1 MYGGA
6 GFIPARRGTTR
17 LVPQNVIILEKSLFL
32 PIPKDSAL
40 YTTRIKYYG
49 DDYTKIACFNRPVF
63 NGDGLE
69 IHKTNKQLV
78 DNDSSSEHFQTINSS
93 QIPQDIRK
101 LFDSH
106 YKDRSERTDSIKR
119 AKDKAFE
126 IAYANEFDYFI
137 TITIDEEKLHRTD
150 TKAILKKVR
159 PLWSNLVQRKD
170 FKYIFIPE
178 YHERYEVDGKRAIH
192 FHGLA
197 SGDLKMINSGKVF
210 KGQPIYNWSDWRY
223 GFSTA
228 VKLDK
233 RKFICQYITK
243 YITKD
248 NEKIFGKH
256 YFSGGKLNRT
266 VPTVYCNTNFDEFD
280 GKAIEILGSH
290 LQVKY
295 QTIDNR

>member
-1 MYGGA
+1 
-6 GFIPARRGTTR
+6 
-17 LVPQNVIILEKSLFL
+17 VPQNVIILEKSLF
-32 PIPKDSAL
+32 ISIDKNSAL

-49 DDYTKIACFNRPVF
+49 EDYTKIACFNRPVF

-69 IHKTNKQLV
+69 VHKSDKQIV
-78 DNDSSSEHFQTINSS
+78 DNHPVSPHFEIVPSN
-93 QIPQDIRK
+93 QIPQDIK
-101 LFDSH
+101 KQFDPY
-106 YKDRSERTDSIKR
+106 YKDRTERTDSIKR
-119 AKDKAFE
+119 AKDKAYE
-126 IAYANEFDYFI
+126 IAYSNDFKYFI
-137 TITIDEEKLHRTD
+137 TITLDEKLISRTD
-150 TKAILKKVR
+150 TKAILKKLR

-178 YHERYEVDGKRAIH
+178 YHERYEVDGNRAIH

-197 SGDLKMINSGKVF
+197 SGNLKMIDSGKVF
-210 KGQPIYNWSDWRY
+210 KGKPIYNWSDWSY

-228 VKLDK
+228 VELDK
-233 RKFICQYITK
+233 QKFICQYITK

-248 NEKIFGKH
+248 NEKIFGKY

-295 QTIDNR
+295 QTIENR